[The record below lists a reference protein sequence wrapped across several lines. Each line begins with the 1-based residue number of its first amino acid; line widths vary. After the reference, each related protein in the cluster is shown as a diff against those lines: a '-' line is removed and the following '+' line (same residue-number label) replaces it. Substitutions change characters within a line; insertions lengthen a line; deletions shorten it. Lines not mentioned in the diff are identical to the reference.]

1 MALFILLMQ
10 DSKLTKSPSSIHM
23 PQVQI
28 RSLQNQLFMCFNP
41 IMLKAFKID
50 IKTADFLVAMV
61 CVCVCTLVC
70 FYYLL

>member
-28 RSLQNQLFMCFNP
+28 RSQQNQLFMSFNS

-50 IKTADFLVAMV
+50 KKLQTF
-61 CVCVCTLVC
+61 
-70 FYYLL
+70 